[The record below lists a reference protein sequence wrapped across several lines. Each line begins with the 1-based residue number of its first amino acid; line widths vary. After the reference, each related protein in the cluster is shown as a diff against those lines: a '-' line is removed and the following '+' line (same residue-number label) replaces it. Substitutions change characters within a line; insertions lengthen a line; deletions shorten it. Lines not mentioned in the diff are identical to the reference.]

1 MNELVTG
8 EAVVLDLR
16 PAELVSRGL
25 AFALDLLVMVVAFVA
40 LLGSVLLAG
49 SGFDSALGAAVI
61 LLIVVGVFV
70 AYPVTVETLTRGR
83 SIGKVALG
91 LRVVRT
97 DGGPIRF
104 RHALARG
111 LAGFV
116 VDFGMVSLF
125 TGAVALFSALI
136 SPRGQRLGDLLA
148 GTIVVR
154 ERVRLPAPPPVPMP
168 LHLAGWATTL
178 DLNALP
184 GSTALS
190 ARQFLQR
197 SGMLDPAVRADLGTR
212 LAGDVAACVSPPPPP
227 GTHPEAFLAAV
238 VAERRRRDEISA
250 SSPPRS

>member
-1 MNELVTG
+1 MKELVTG

-16 PAELVSRGL
+16 PAELVNRGL
-25 AFALDLLVMVVAFVA
+25 AFALDLVVMVAVFVA
-40 LLGSVLLAG
+40 LLFAVLSAG
-49 SGFDSALGAAVI
+49 SQFDSALGPAVV
-61 LLIVVGVFV
+61 LVLVVGVFV
-70 AYPVTVETLTRGR
+70 AYPVTLETLTRGR
-83 SIGKVALG
+83 SIGKIALG
-91 LRVVRT
+91 LRVVRI

-116 VDFGMVSLF
+116 VDFGLVSLF

-154 ERVRLPAPPPVPMP
+154 ERVRMPAPAAIPMP
-168 LHLAGWATTL
+168 PQLGGWATAL
-178 DLNALP
+178 DLNMLP
-184 GSTALS
+184 GSTALA

-197 SGMLDPAVRADLGTR
+197 AGMFDPAVRADLGTR

-238 VAERRRRDEISA
+238 VAERRRREE
-250 SSPPRS
+250 RQG